1 MGLIINGNSNR
12 VLIVEKG
19 KTYVTKEEISGL
31 DIEINGNNNLVEIE
45 YPQKFVS
52 CRLKIEGNNA
62 VFSKK
67 YSYSPTLK
75 TFFYLGNGCRMEI
88 GPHCFFNGGI
98 SFFAKEKKGVSI
110 TLGKGVFVGSD
121 CIVRTG
127 DGHTLVDKNSRDP
140 LNEPQDVRIG
150 NHVWL
155 GSRCM
160 LLKGSAV
167 ADCSVVG
174 AMSLVNKKFIEK
186 HVVIAGVP
194 AKIICRDI
202 DWEETDFAAYTE
214 V

>member
-67 YSYSPTLK
+67 HSYSPTLK

-160 LLKGSAV
+160 PPKGSTV
-167 ADCSVVG
+167 ADCSAVG
-174 AMSLVNKKFIEK
+174 AMMCLSTANFPKNN
-186 HVVIAGVP
+186 VVIAGISAQIV
-194 AKIICRDI
+194 RRG
-202 DWEETDFAAYTE
+202 TD
-214 V
+214 